1 MSYNIQ
7 LAEHQRQILA
17 IAMRNLSFEAV
28 NEIKQ
33 LQIPHFENDQMSAA
47 GVLREMIDDLPADEA
62 EHPGIVHGFAL

>member
-7 LAEHQRQILA
+7 LAEYQRQILA
-17 IAMRNLSFEAV
+17 IALRNLSFEAI

-33 LQIPHFENDQMSAA
+33 LEIPHFENDQVSAA

-62 EHPGIVHGFAL
+62 ECPGIVHGLCL